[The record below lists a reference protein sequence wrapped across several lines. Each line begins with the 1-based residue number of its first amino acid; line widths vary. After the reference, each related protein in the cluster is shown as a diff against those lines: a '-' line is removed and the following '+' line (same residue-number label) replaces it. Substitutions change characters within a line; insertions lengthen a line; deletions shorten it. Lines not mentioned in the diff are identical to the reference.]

1 MKAYME
7 QIKKYINRSAARE
20 DEPVVD
26 ILYQNYL
33 ENNLRDE
40 AAIRQEFGTLDAVL
54 SRFTLAEYDRVWNAV
69 CRLCDEHERRGF
81 FSGLQIGT
89 ALMLELYENNQQ
101 KDTCF

>member
-1 MKAYME
+1 MKVYLE
-7 QIKKYINRSAARE
+7 QIKEYISQRTGGE
-20 DEPVVD
+20 DESVVD

-33 ENNLRDE
+33 ENNLRDY
-40 AAIRQEFGTLDAVL
+40 AVIRQEFGTLDAIL

-89 ALMLELYENNQQ
+89 ALMLELFENNQQ